1 MADPTVYAD
10 RYEIVR
16 EIARGGMS
24 NVYLARDTKLDRAV
38 ALKVLPAEL
47 SRDPA
52 FVERFRLEA
61 QAAASL
67 NDPTIVAV
75 YDWGQEQDTSFIV
88 MEYVEG
94 STLRESIA
102 RGPMDPV
109 EAAGVASDIARAL
122 ATAHRRGVIHR
133 DIKPGNVL
141 ITPSGE
147 VKVADFGIARANGV
161 GDGLTRTGAVMG
173 TATYFSPEQAQGLP
187 VDARSDIYSLGV
199 VLYEMVT
206 GAVPFVGDSAVS
218 VAFLHVREPV
228 APPSRRR
235 PGVPAGLES
244 IILTCLAKEPDARYQ
259 SADELRADLM
269 RFTRGQD
276 VVGGPVT
283 AAVAAA
289 DATMAM
295 SRTTVAPAV
304 TALPASRRRSKGPV
318 FLVLGLLLALVAVVA
333 FLLVQVF
340 QQDSAAPTFAVR
352 DVVGMQVGPARKS
365 LEQQGFKVTVRRVS
379 GNNRPVGEVF
389 EQDPQGGELRE
400 KGTTVTLKVSDGT
413 GTIKVPRL
421 AGLTLADATAR
432 LEKVG
437 LIATPSPLP
446 SETVA
451 IGTVIRSDPKGGTSV
466 ALGTEVIV
474 FVSQGPAP
482 VKVPNVVGLDQV
494 DATAQLVGAGF
505 TVTKTLEPST
515 SVPAGRVI
523 RTEPA
528 PGELQAKNTAVTMVV
543 SSGPRQVTV
552 PDVVGMSQGA
562 ATSALESAGLKVS
575 VAQTVSTPANV
586 GKVISQNPAGN
597 TKADDGSSVT
607 ITVGIAAPTT
617 TSSSTPTTST
627 P

>member
-109 EAAGVASDIARAL
+109 EAAAVASDIARAL

-206 GAVPFVGDSAVS
+206 GVVPFAGDSAVS
-218 VAFLHVREPV
+218 VAYLHVREPV
-228 APPSRRR
+228 VAPTRRR
-235 PGVPAGLES
+235 PDVPAALEA
-244 IILTCLAKEPDARYQ
+244 IILTCLAKDPDARYQ
-259 SADELRADLM
+259 TADELRADLM
-269 RFTRGQD
+269 RFTRGQS
-276 VVGGPVT
+276 VLGGPVT
-283 AAVAAA
+283 AAVAMGDETVA
-289 DATMAM
+289 MA
-295 SRTTVAPAV
+295 RTTVTPTT
-304 TALPASRRRSKGPV
+304 TALPTSRRRAKGPL

-333 FLLVQVF
+333 FLLVEVF
-340 QQDSAAPTFAVR
+340 QQDSAAPTVAVR
-352 DVVGMQVGPARKS
+352 DVVGMQVGPARQS
-365 LEQQGFKVTVRRVS
+365 LEQQGFKVDVVRVS
-379 GNNRPVGEVF
+379 DNNRPVGEVF

-400 KGTTVTLKVSDGT
+400 KGTTVTLKVSDGA
-413 GTIKVPRL
+413 GSVKVPKV
-421 AGLTLADATAR
+421 AGLSEIEATTR
-432 LEKVG
+432 LEKAG
-437 LIATPSPLP
+437 LVATPAPLP
-446 SETVA
+446 SETIP
-451 IGTVIRSDPKGGTSV
+451 IGTVIRSDPKGGT
-466 ALGTEVIV
+466 
-474 FVSQGPAP
+474 
-482 VKVPNVVGLDQV
+482 
-494 DATAQLVGAGF
+494 
-505 TVTKTLEPST
+505 
-515 SVPAGRVI
+515 RW
-523 RTEPA
+523 
-528 PGELQAKNTAVTMVV
+528 
-543 SSGPRQVTV
+543 
-552 PDVVGMSQGA
+552 
-562 ATSALESAGLKVS
+562 TSARR
-575 VAQTVSTPANV
+575 
-586 GKVISQNPAGN
+586 
-597 TKADDGSSVT
+597 
-607 ITVGIAAPTT
+607 
-617 TSSSTPTTST
+617 
-627 P
+627 